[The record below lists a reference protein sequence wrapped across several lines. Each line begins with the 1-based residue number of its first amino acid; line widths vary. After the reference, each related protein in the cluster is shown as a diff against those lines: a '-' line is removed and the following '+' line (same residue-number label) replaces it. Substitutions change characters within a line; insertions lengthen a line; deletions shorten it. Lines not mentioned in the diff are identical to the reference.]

1 MRPRKFSVAVATLAL
16 LSAPAV
22 SQSNK
27 ACVDT
32 KDYLK
37 AVKACSET
45 ILIRPNDA
53 AAYHMRGTVLAK
65 NGDTGQAI
73 ADYSKAIQ
81 LDPTYVPAYNSRAMA
96 FVEKG
101 DYTSAV
107 ADATKAT
114 ELQSKKAQPV
124 NVGLQPKKQ
133 QQAKASPPV
142 RTKPKISGWA
152 STKRETLDK
161 DNRGGHNYSDSMI
174 EQLDKEGRGGQNG
187 G

>member
-16 LSAPAV
+16 LSVPAV

-32 KDYLK
+32 KDYVK

-45 ILIRPNDA
+45 ILSRPDDA

-81 LDPTYVPAYNSRAMA
+81 LNPAYVPAYNSRAMA
-96 FVEKG
+96 FVDKG

-107 ADATKAT
+107 ADATRAT

-124 NVGLQPKKQ
+124 K
-133 QQAKASPPV
+133 AKVAVKPRP
-142 RTKPKISGWA
+142 KPKRLSLVSA
-152 STKRETLDK
+152 KPRDDEHK
-161 DNRGGHNYSDSMI
+161 APAFNPFENRAGMPVFSP
-174 EQLDKEGRGGQNG
+174 
-187 G
+187 